1 MKFSSKPLDGH
12 VSESPKVI
20 RTKKDRKRGR
30 PSKAEQLKIRSDLLE
45 CFDESFSVE
54 FAHKKT
60 GYSRTTIKNY
70 YRKFYDEIIET
81 KEKDFIEQSKIE
93 IEQTALAIE
102 GQISK
107 LLNKENNLGKQISDS
122 FSKNNKVLEED
133 IKLYKE
139 FRNYAKEIIAATL
152 MKTSLRN
159 SPTADITLKKL
170 VQELK

>member
-1 MKFSSKPLDGH
+1 M
-12 VSESPKVI
+12 SEKI
-20 RTKKDRKRGR
+20 HKRGR
-30 PSKAEQLKIRSDLLE
+30 PSKAEELEIRSDLKP
-45 CFDESFSVE
+45 CFDNSFSVE
-54 FAHKKT
+54 FAHCKT
-60 GYSRTTIKNY
+60 KYNLKTIKNY

-81 KEKDFIEQSKIE
+81 KDEDFIKQSKIE

-102 GQISK
+102 DQISK
-107 LLNKENNLGKQISDS
+107 LRDSQTNLEKQISDS
-122 FSKNNKVLEED
+122 FLKNNKVPEED

-170 VQELK
+170 IQELLRENAPF